1 MAILQCPCCG
11 STDIKSDKKKTTF
24 TCGSIGAIAGGIAF
38 GPLGLI
44 TGSLLGGKLGS
55 NHEKLADKA
64 GREFNWFEC
73 KSCGEPFIICPECRN
88 TVDLDHMIKYGELP
102 LKSGYEVVQGS
113 MCAYCHNIFYSPFYK

>member
-24 TCGSIGAIAGGIAF
+24 
-38 GPLGLI
+38 
-44 TGSLLGGKLGS
+44 
-55 NHEKLADKA
+55 A

-113 MCAYCHNIFYSPFYK
+113 MCAYCHNIFYFPFYK